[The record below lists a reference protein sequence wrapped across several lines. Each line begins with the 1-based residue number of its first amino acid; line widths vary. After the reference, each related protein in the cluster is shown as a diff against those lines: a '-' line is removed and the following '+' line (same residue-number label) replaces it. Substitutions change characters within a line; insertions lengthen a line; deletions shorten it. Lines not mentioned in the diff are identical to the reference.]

1 MEPLARL
8 QRANGRVQGFNALGF
23 IVHDARMIRLMPS
36 HTVLGSASGSFQ
48 RARVSEGSN
57 THSIHD
63 IFDLIHGNICA
74 PIAPWNV
81 CGT

>member
-36 HTVLGSASGSFQ
+36 HTILDSSVPA
-48 RARVSEGSN
+48 
-57 THSIHD
+57 
-63 IFDLIHGNICA
+63 
-74 PIAPWNV
+74 
-81 CGT
+81 